1 MKKQQ
6 AVSHTY
12 NSCNSPNFISF
23 YKKMGQ
29 FDKKFRCN
37 KFVQVIDQSQPGVFY
52 LQKWWISVLH
62 SQKWWSLW
70 KCALFIEKITSF
82 YKKNSN
88 WHTYKKLY
96 FSNFQKTLC
105 NSPQKSPI
113 LFWFFISHDSQLSV
127 QYIANVTSFLAP
139 PFSRVYPIQVS
150 LPVECMND

>member
-1 MKKQQ
+1 MTWRNSKTK

-12 NSCNSPNFISF
+12 NSCNSLNFISF

-70 KCALFIEKITSF
+70 KCALFIGKITSF
-82 YKKNSN
+82 YKEKTQIGILIKYSN
-88 WHTYKKLY
+88 WHTYKKLH
-96 FSNFQKTLC
+96 FSNFQKKPFATLH
-105 NSPQKSPI
+105 KSP
-113 LFWFFISHDSQLSV
+113 LYFSH
-127 QYIANVTSFLAP
+127 FLYRM
-139 PFSRVYPIQVS
+139 S
-150 LPVECMND
+150 E